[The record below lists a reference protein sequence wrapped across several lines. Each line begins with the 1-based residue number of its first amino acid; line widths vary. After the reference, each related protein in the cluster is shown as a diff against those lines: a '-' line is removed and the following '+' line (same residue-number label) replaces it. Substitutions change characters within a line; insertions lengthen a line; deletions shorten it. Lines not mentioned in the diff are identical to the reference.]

1 MAFDRVMLFSNADTP
16 ICDIPPELIF
26 GATRTEVVNG
36 EHKLA
41 ITTTQKLATGNR
53 LLTQDHTGKWREWV
67 INGIDEQHQ
76 NGARPMGTYTGVW
89 SLQYDLT
96 GVQCDKMPGVQSPV
110 SARNALI
117 AALSGTARWTVGTV
131 NVTSTGGASMWQR
144 SAWEALKV
152 LIETWGG
159 EIDATIT
166 VGRNGVTAR
175 KVDLLQH
182 VGATNVT
189 RRFEYGAD
197 LTAIRRKV
205 ADGPLYC
212 RVVPLGAG
220 IQDGTSQGDNRRR
233 VTIASV
239 NGGVEWLQNDNM
251 VTLARVPD
259 GSGGWEYPTRFVIY
273 DGITDPTELKAKA
286 TADLEAQTVPA
297 VTYTASVAQ
306 YGEAGVDVTGVNV
319 GDDVHVVD
327 GAFGADGLRLSARVT
342 KLVTDELNPDLSTVT
357 LGSLAATIANN
368 IGAINKQV
376 SAISNYASRTQTTMA
391 DFMSNLLEEI
401 NGRVNATG
409 GWSYLIPGR
418 GLVTYDVE
426 IEDLTDDSA
435 ASQVTEIR
443 GGTLRFA
450 NTRDQAGDW
459 EYKTVLVSGHIA
471 TELVTAGHIT
481 AGYIGDP
488 NGDFWDL
495 DNHTLRITGG
505 STIAGVPASNLVT
518 NIVPQF
524 AESQSDT
531 VAPSTGWS
539 TNHPAKREGWYIW
552 QRFAKT
558 TASGT
563 TYDDP
568 VCISGRDGTSVTIL
582 GSYATY
588 AQLVAAHPTGNLGD
602 AYIVAGDLYV
612 WNGSN
617 WENVGAIQ
625 GPAGPQGPQG
635 PQGQTG
641 ATGPAGAQ
649 GDQGVGAVEDVPQ
662 WYLSTSSTTQTGG
675 SWSNDQPQWT
685 EGRYI
690 WQRLR
695 TLWSDNTVTFTDP
708 VLAKALNSAN
718 STAAAANATAAQ
730 ANATAS
736 AASTNASNALAAI
749 NGLDQ
754 VEIFNRLTNNG
765 QEQGIFL
772 DNGRLYLNADYMNA
786 GVIGNVSSG
795 NYWDLENGDL
805 RIASTAQ
812 FGNTTVEGALSG
824 ISSAQSAAATA
835 MDGNIIPY
843 TANMDNAHGWT
854 RSNATLSGGSS
865 GVIESNSSGT
875 LDWAHRIATP
885 EFSLSEIWNKQVT
898 FSFDAVATGGTASLR
913 IEIDVYRQG
922 SMNRFAWNGP
932 ADVSITTTNA
942 RKSYTGTFGS
952 STGWSFTDSTDNVF
966 EPTDRA
972 RFIIYCRTL
981 NRSVTISKWKLQFGS
996 TATAWTPALA
1006 DSSSTAAL
1014 NTLTQTDVF
1023 NRLTNDGALQGL
1035 YMSGG
1040 NLYVNA
1046 SYIQAGSLSA
1056 ALITS
1061 GKLTSANGQS
1071 YFDLDNNLI
1080 RLGTSSA
1087 NYTTIDST
1095 GQIKSANSSGSYYGT
1110 VSAGADASGVLGQR
1124 HYLTY
1129 GGYVYGAI
1137 MGHSVLESNVNV
1149 PTIDLITLKYAKRVT
1164 IAAFYAMTDAQKKA
1178 LFDTQANQ
1186 STRLMTSPS
1195 RFSYRSYD
1203 HAYVF
1208 EFVGGALSIST
1219 QSWIYT
1225 ITDAG
1230 PYFQTR

>member
-1 MAFDRVMLFSNADTP
+1 MAFDRVMVFSNTDTP

-41 ITTTQKLATGNR
+41 ITTTYKLAIGNR

-117 AALSGTARWTVGTV
+117 AAISGTARWTVGTV

-166 VGRNGVTAR
+166 VGRSGVTAR

-212 RVVPLGAG
+212 RVIPLGAG
-220 IQDGTSQGDNRRR
+220 NADGTSQSDGRRR

-273 DGITDPTELKAKA
+273 DGITSPAELKAKA

-327 GAFGADGLRLSARVT
+327 GAFGDEGLRLSARVT
-342 KLVTDELNPDLSTVT
+342 KLVTDELNPELSTVT

-376 SAISNYASRTQTTMA
+376 SALSNYTSRTQTTMA

-401 NGRVNATG
+401 NGRVNANG

-450 NTRDQAGDW
+450 NTRDQAGNW

-488 NGDFWDL
+488 NGDYWDL

-505 STIAGVPASNLVT
+505 TSIAG
-518 NIVPQF
+518 
-524 AESQSDT
+524 
-531 VAPSTGWS
+531 
-539 TNHPAKREGWYIW
+539 
-552 QRFAKT
+552 T
-558 TASGT
+558 TAQT
-563 TYDDP
+563 
-568 VCISGRDGTSVTIL
+568 
-582 GSYATY
+582 
-588 AQLVAAHPTGNLGD
+588 LVNTANTAL
-602 AYIVAGDLYV
+602 
-612 WNGSN
+612 
-617 WENVGAIQ
+617 
-625 GPAGPQGPQG
+625 
-635 PQGQTG
+635 
-641 ATGPAGAQ
+641 
-649 GDQGVGAVEDVPQ
+649 
-662 WYLSTSSTTQTGG
+662 
-675 SWSNDQPQWT
+675 T
-685 EGRYI
+685 EI
-690 WQRLR
+690 
-695 TLWSDNTVTFTDP
+695 
-708 VLAKALNSAN
+708 NS
-718 STAAAANATAAQ
+718 
-730 ANATAS
+730 
-736 AASTNASNALAAI
+736 
-749 NGLDQ
+749 LDQ
-754 VEIFNRLTNNG
+754 TEIFNRLTNDG
-765 QEQGIFL
+765 EEQGIFL
-772 DNGRLYLNADYMNA
+772 DDGKLYLNADYMNA
-786 GVIGNVSSG
+786 GAIGNVSSG
-795 NYWDLENGDL
+795 NYWNIETGEL
-805 RIASTAQ
+805 RMASTAQ
-812 FGNTTVEGALSG
+812 LGDTTVAGALAD
-824 ISSAQSAAATA
+824 IATA
-835 MDGNIIPY
+835 RDTANDDNLIPFTARMDKVYGWNRGPGWLSGKENSYIEAYSDTLDWNHRIVSPEIPLADLWGRELTFSVDGKSASADALVHIDVSIYHAGQSSRFAWYSPGDFTFGSASYSRPSKTFTISGSTAWSYASWTTTADQTFSTGTDKARVVLSLRTLDQRVNLNRWMLQPGDTATTWRPSATDVTSSVDDENLLPY
-843 TANMDNAHGWT
+843 TENVDEAHGW
-854 RSNATLSGGSS
+854 RPRNATLN
-865 GVIESNSSGT
+865 GVTGMTIAANTSGT
-875 LDWAHRIATP
+875 LDWSHGVDAPMIP
-885 EFSLSEIWNKQVT
+885 LSVIWGKQVT
-898 FSFDAVATGGTASLR
+898 FSGFFKSTVENTSVLAYVELWRPGASVRHAWRQIGTIYPSTTSMTRYSCTIIPDADTP
-913 IEIDVYRQG
+913 
-922 SMNRFAWNGP
+922 W
-932 ADVSITTTNA
+932 
-942 RKSYTGTFGS
+942 SYTSQSDT
-952 STGWSFTDSTDNVF
+952 TIDWQKDK
-966 EPTDRA
+966 A
-972 RFIIYCRTL
+972 RFFVVVRTL
-981 NRSVTISKWKLQFGS
+981 NATVTSNRWKLQYGYH
-996 TATAWTPALA
+996 ATDWKPSSA
-1006 DSSSTAAL
+1006 DASATTVL

-1023 NRLTNDGALQGL
+1023 NRLTNNGALQGL

-1046 SYIQAGSLSA
+1046 SYIRTGNLAAG
-1056 ALITS
+1056 LITS

-1080 RLGTSSA
+1080 RLGTSST
-1087 NYTTIDST
+1087 NYTTIDAT

-1110 VSAGADASGVLGQR
+1110 VSAGANASGMLGQM
-1124 HYLTY
+1124 HYLTW
-1129 GGYVYGAI
+1129 GGYVYAAI
-1137 MGHSVLESNVNV
+1137 RGFAGTENNTTNVAV
-1149 PTIDLITLKYAKRVT
+1149 EIIILKYSVRKT
-1164 IAAFYAMTDAQKKA
+1164 IAAFYALSDAEKWN
-1178 LFDTQANQ
+1178 LFNLVDNRAA
-1186 STRLMTSPS
+1186 RLRLSPYMGVIS
-1195 RFSYRSYD
+1195 GNGWQMSLVDGMF
-1203 HAYVF
+1203 
-1208 EFVGGALSIST
+1208 SIST
-1219 QSWIYT
+1219 QSWYYN
-1225 ITDAG
+1225 ITVNG
-1230 PYFQTR
+1230 PTFQKR

>member
-1 MAFDRVMLFSNADTP
+1 MAFDRVMVFSNSDTP

-41 ITTTQKLATGNR
+41 ITTTYKLAIGNR
-53 LLTQDHTGKWREWV
+53 LLIQDHTGKWREWV

-117 AALSGTARWTVGTV
+117 AAISGTARWTVGTV

-144 SAWEALKV
+144 SAFEALKV

-166 VGRNGVTAR
+166 VGRSGVTAR

-182 VGATNVT
+182 VGTTNVT

-220 IQDGTSQGDNRRR
+220 NADGTSQSDGRRR

-273 DGITDPTELKAKA
+273 DGITSPAELKAKA

-327 GAFGADGLRLSARVT
+327 GAFGADGLRLSARVI
-342 KLVTDELNPDLSTVT
+342 KLVTDELNPELSTVT

-376 SAISNYASRTQTTMA
+376 SALSNYTSRTQTTMA

-450 NTRDQAGDW
+450 NTRDQAGNW

-488 NGDFWDL
+488 NGDYWDL
-495 DNHTLRITGG
+495 DNHELRISGG
-505 STIAGVPASNLVT
+505 A
-518 NIVPQF
+518 
-524 AESQSDT
+524 T
-531 VAPSTGWS
+531 VAG
-539 TNHPAKREGWYIW
+539 
-552 QRFAKT
+552 T
-558 TASGT
+558 TAQT
-563 TYDDP
+563 
-568 VCISGRDGTSVTIL
+568 
-582 GSYATY
+582 
-588 AQLVAAHPTGNLGD
+588 LV
-602 AYIVAGDLYV
+602 
-612 WNGSN
+612 
-617 WENVGAIQ
+617 
-625 GPAGPQGPQG
+625 
-635 PQGQTG
+635 
-641 ATGPAGAQ
+641 
-649 GDQGVGAVEDVPQ
+649 
-662 WYLSTSSTTQTGG
+662 
-675 SWSNDQPQWT
+675 
-685 EGRYI
+685 
-690 WQRLR
+690 
-695 TLWSDNTVTFTDP
+695 NT
-708 VLAKALNSAN
+708 ANSALSEIN
-718 STAAAANATAAQ
+718 S
-730 ANATAS
+730 
-736 AASTNASNALAAI
+736 
-749 NGLDQ
+749 LDQ
-754 VEIFNRLTNNG
+754 TEIFNRLTNDG
-765 QEQGIFL
+765 EEQGIFL
-772 DNGRLYLNADYMNA
+772 DDGKLYLNADYMNA
-786 GVIGNVSSG
+786 GAIGNVSSG
-795 NYWDLENGDL
+795 NYWNLETGEF
-805 RIASTAQ
+805 RMASTAQ

-824 ISSAQSAAATA
+824 ISAAQSTATA
-835 MDGNIIPY
+835 ALDDNIIPY
-843 TANMDNAHGWT
+843 TANMDNQHGWT

-865 GVIESNSSGT
+865 GIIESNTSGT
-875 LDWAHRIATP
+875 LNWAHHIASP
-885 EFSLSEIWNKQVT
+885 EFSLADIWNKQVT

-932 ADVSITTTNA
+932 ADINITTTNA

-952 STGWSFTDSTDNVF
+952 STGWGFTSSTDNVF

-981 NRSVTISKWKLQFGS
+981 NRSVTLSKWKLQFGS
-996 TATAWTPALA
+996 TATDWSPSASDASA
-1006 DSSSTAAL
+1006 TASL
-1014 NTLTQTDVF
+1014 GTLTQTDVF
-1023 NRLTNDGALQGL
+1023 NRLTNNGVLQGL

-1046 SYIQAGSLSA
+1046 SYIRAGSLSA

-1080 RLGTSSA
+1080 RLGTSST

-1095 GQIKSANSSGSYYGT
+1095 GQIKSANSNGSYYGT
-1110 VSAGADASGVLGQR
+1110 VSAGANASGVIGQM
-1124 HYLTY
+1124 HYLTW
-1129 GGYVYGAI
+1129 GGYVYAAI
-1137 MGHSVLESNVNV
+1137 RSYSGSENNVTTV
-1149 PTIDLITLKYAKRVT
+1149 STEIVVLKYAQRKT
-1164 IAAFYAMTDAQKKA
+1164 IAAFYALTDAQKWA
-1178 LFDTQANQ
+1178 LFSTESNLAARLSISPYRFRVQ
-1186 STRLMTSPS
+1186 SNDNGWGLDL
-1195 RFSYRSYD
+1195 RSNFF
-1203 HAYVF
+1203 A
-1208 EFVGGALSIST
+1208 IST
-1219 QSWIYT
+1219 QSWLYQ
-1225 ITDAG
+1225 ITSSG
-1230 PYFQTR
+1230 PTFTQR

>member
-41 ITTTQKLATGNR
+41 ITTTHKLAIGNR
-53 LLTQDHTGKWREWV
+53 LLIQDHTGKWREWV

-76 NGARPMGTYTGVW
+76 NGARQMGTYTGVW

-212 RVVPLGAG
+212 RVIPLGAG
-220 IQDGTSQGDNRRR
+220 ISDGTSQGDNRRR

-251 VTLARVPD
+251 VALAKVPD

-327 GAFGADGLRLSARVT
+327 GAFGTDGLRLSARVT
-342 KLVTDELNPDLSTVT
+342 KLVTDELNPELSTVT

-376 SAISNYASRTQTTMA
+376 SALSNYTSRTQTTMA

-426 IEDLTDDSA
+426 IEDLSDDSA

-450 NTRDQAGDW
+450 NTRDQAGNW

-471 TELVTAGHIT
+471 TELITAGHIT

-495 DNHTLRITGG
+495 DNHELRISGG
-505 STIAGVPASNLVT
+505 A
-518 NIVPQF
+518 
-524 AESQSDT
+524 T
-531 VAPSTGWS
+531 VAG
-539 TNHPAKREGWYIW
+539 
-552 QRFAKT
+552 T
-558 TASGT
+558 TAQT
-563 TYDDP
+563 
-568 VCISGRDGTSVTIL
+568 
-582 GSYATY
+582 
-588 AQLVAAHPTGNLGD
+588 LV
-602 AYIVAGDLYV
+602 
-612 WNGSN
+612 
-617 WENVGAIQ
+617 
-625 GPAGPQGPQG
+625 
-635 PQGQTG
+635 
-641 ATGPAGAQ
+641 
-649 GDQGVGAVEDVPQ
+649 
-662 WYLSTSSTTQTGG
+662 
-675 SWSNDQPQWT
+675 
-685 EGRYI
+685 
-690 WQRLR
+690 
-695 TLWSDNTVTFTDP
+695 NT
-708 VLAKALNSAN
+708 ANSALSEVN
-718 STAAAANATAAQ
+718 S
-730 ANATAS
+730 
-736 AASTNASNALAAI
+736 
-749 NGLDQ
+749 LDQ
-754 VEIFNRLTNNG
+754 TEIFNRLTNNG

-786 GVIGNVSSG
+786 GAIGNVSSG
-795 NYWDLENGDL
+795 NYWDLVTGDM

-824 ISSAQSAAATA
+824 ISAA

-843 TANMDNAHGWT
+843 TANMDTTHGWT

-865 GVIESNSSGT
+865 GVIESNTSGT
-875 LDWAHRIATP
+875 LDWAHRIASP

-898 FSFDAVATGGTASLR
+898 FSFDAMATGGTASLR

-981 NRSVTISKWKLQFGS
+981 NRSVTLSKWKLQFGS
-996 TATAWTPALA
+996 TATAWTPAAA
-1006 DSSSTAAL
+1006 DSSSNAAL
-1014 NTLTQTDVF
+1014 HTLTQTDVF

-1046 SYIQAGSLSA
+1046 SYIRAGSLSA

-1080 RLGTSSA
+1080 RLGTSST
-1087 NYTTIDST
+1087 NYTTIDAT

-1137 MGHSVLESNVNV
+1137 MGHSVLEGSVNV
-1149 PTIDLITLKYAKRVT
+1149 PTIDLIALKYDKRVT

-1195 RFSYRSYD
+1195 RLSYRSYD
-1203 HAYVF
+1203 HGYVF
-1208 EFVGGALSIST
+1208 EFTGGALSIST

-1225 ITDAG
+1225 ITNSG
-1230 PYFQTR
+1230 PNFQTR